1 MYNNQ
6 IKKYLLFSSCV
17 DYDNTKVP
25 PTENVPC
32 STENIPCLDENI
44 PCSTEN
50 IPCLDENIPCSTE
63 NIPLEKVVEFTSNIY
78 IYISNIGIYIMVS
91 QNMFVPQLL
100 YNLLVIYIL

>member
-32 STENIPCLDENI
+32 STENIPCLDENV

-50 IPCLDENIPCSTE
+50 V
-63 NIPLEKVVEFTSNIY
+63 PLEKVVEFTSNIY
-78 IYISNIGIYIMVS
+78 IIYYGLPEYVC
-91 QNMFVPQLL
+91 PTT
-100 YNLLVIYIL
+100 VI